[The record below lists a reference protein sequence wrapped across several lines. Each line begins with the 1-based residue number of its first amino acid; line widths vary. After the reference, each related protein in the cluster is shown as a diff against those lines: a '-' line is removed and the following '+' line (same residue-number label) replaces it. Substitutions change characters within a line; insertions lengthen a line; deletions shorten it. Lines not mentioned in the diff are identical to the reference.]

1 MVEIQQ
7 NFIVLNN
14 IFLGRM
20 EGPVDEASVCR
31 VMSEGELERW
41 KERVF
46 AKFIIKLN
54 VVFLLIK

>member
-1 MVEIQQ
+1 
-7 NFIVLNN
+7 
-14 IFLGRM
+14 M